1 MAHNEKLDTI
11 WLSIIFH
18 IHPQTTRFNSG
29 PASVCPGRRPC
40 GWPKTGLT
48 TNLILERNG
57 DDDGQGRS
65 EGVRSWSSS
74 WLVWPFNEWTSECR
88 SECPALYFGRYEWSM
103 KASHVYLY
111 VWLCIFIGRRRRD
124 GWGASEWHDSDRTTT
139 VRFCLFVLKFFAIG
153 NCK

>member
-48 TNLILERNG
+48 TNPILERNG

-74 WLVWPFNEWTSECR
+74 WLVWPFNEWTSECG
-88 SECPALYFGRYEWSM
+88 SECPALYFGRRWVVDESFTRVSLCMALHLHW
-103 KASHVYLY
+103 KAT
-111 VWLCIFIGRRRRD
+111 RRRMR
-124 GWGASEWHDSDRTTT
+124 SEWVTWQWQDDNRSL
-139 VRFCLFVLKFFAIG
+139 LFVCAKVLCDWKL
-153 NCK
+153 